1 MKTFLLLL
9 IFPLVYFSFAMKIE
23 LEKETNE
30 IDLKDLLNKVDMLE
44 KKLYSKVSDDF
55 NNENERT
62 SEETNEYEENDF
74 FID

>member
-9 IFPLVYFSFAMKIE
+9 LFPLINFSFSMKIE
-23 LEKETNE
+23 PEKETND
-30 IDLKDLLNKVDMLE
+30 IDLKDLLNKVNMLE
-44 KKLYSKVSDDF
+44 KELYSKLSDDF
-55 NNENERT
+55 NSENKRT